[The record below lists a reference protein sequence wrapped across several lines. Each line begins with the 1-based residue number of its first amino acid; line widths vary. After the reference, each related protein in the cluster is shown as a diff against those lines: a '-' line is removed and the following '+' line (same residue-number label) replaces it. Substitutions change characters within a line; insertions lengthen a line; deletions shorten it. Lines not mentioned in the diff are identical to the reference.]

1 MQSIKIVSILFCMIF
16 LFSCKDN
23 STNPKSETPTRDLSI
38 NAITTSTTAPCSAII
53 TGTFNA
59 YSDTV
64 QMYDPP
70 FSVVVLTSKTYI
82 PYTLSSVT
90 TLSPKKT
97 YMDTISL
104 STAGSYSVIMVLY
117 TTTKA
122 IVSDTISITVQ

>member
-1 MQSIKIVSILFCMIF
+1 
-16 LFSCKDN
+16 
-23 STNPKSETPTRDLSI
+23 
-38 NAITTSTTAPCSAII
+38 
-53 TGTFNA
+53 
-59 YSDTV
+59 
-64 QMYDPP
+64 MYDPP